1 MKKNDCL
8 TGKNEC
14 IIAKNQVFAVNPTKK
29 KKKGK
34 LKEFASPSLIHSF
47 FSVTK
52 TKKLNF
58 FFVIQQNQT
67 NKIK

>member
-1 MKKNDCL
+1 MKKSDCL

-14 IIAKNQVFAVNPTKK
+14 IIAKNQVFAVNQTKK
-29 KKKGK
+29 KSK

-58 FFVIQQNQT
+58 FLLFSKTKQT
-67 NKIK
+67 K